1 MVSKELDEVDRAILH
16 LLQEDAR
23 FTSAADIAKEV
34 DVTAN
39 TVRNRIQRLEESG
52 IIKGFVPLID
62 YEKADFK
69 LTVVIRCTAPIPERT
84 ELAKEALGVGGVI
97 EVRELMTGRR
107 NVEVT
112 VVADEDEQLT
122 DAATALAEL
131 GFEIDDEELVKK
143 DYEQPFDHFGQED
156 VRER

>member
-1 MVSKELDEVDRAILH
+1 MVSKELDEIDRAILH

-23 FTSAADIAKEV
+23 FMSATDIAEDV

-39 TVRNRIQRLEESG
+39 TVRNRIQRLEERR

-62 YEKADFK
+62 YEKADFQLK
-69 LTVVIRCTAPIPERT
+69 VVMRCTAPIPKRT
-84 ELAKEALGVGGVI
+84 ELARDALGIEGVI

-112 VVADEDEQLT
+112 VVADEGEQLT
-122 DAATALAEL
+122 AAATALAEL
-131 GFEIDDEELVKK
+131 GFEIDDEELVKN
-143 DYEQPFDHFGQED
+143 DYEQPFDHFGIDAVE
-156 VRER
+156 ET